1 MNNFTKLVK
10 CSYFYMYF
18 LWKPWI
24 KREVYW
30 TLITQPVF
38 TCSKLTTET
47 LEQGV
52 KYVHLCHWRRSGV
65 FVVNFEHILHLVLA
79 ILLLTLSNNF
89 VITLYLVST
98 QSFRHL
104 GLCHMHFWTAAI
116 STIMNYSNFQ
126 NIPTYF
132 YSTFSFKTTLNKII
146 WDFWKSK

>member
-98 QSFRHL
+98 QTLQAFRPLSHAFLNCCHL
-104 GLCHMHFWTAAI
+104 YYNELFQF
-116 STIMNYSNFQ
+116 SKYSYIFLFNVVLQ
-126 NIPTYF
+126 NN
-132 YSTFSFKTTLNKII
+132 LN
-146 WDFWKSK
+146 